1 MFTSLYLAF
10 FQENVISFLLFLAV
24 VPSAINVLFAY
35 FINFVPFEQS
45 GETPASTG
53 APGYP
58 FFLLVYCHM
67 TLSRGSFMGH
77 TCLKCWA
84 CCHHAQKL
92 TLEVWLLRTE
102 VGLWGPARRVSWLL
116 SARDGPGRW
125 FPTAWAECPHGNDDR

>member
-53 APGYP
+53 APCYP
-58 FFLLVYCHM
+58 FFFACLLPHDSQQRQLHGSHM
-67 TLSRGSFMGH
+67 FEVLGMLSPRAKTDS
-77 TCLKCWA
+77 
-84 CCHHAQKL
+84 
-92 TLEVWLLRTE
+92 
-102 VGLWGPARRVSWLL
+102 
-116 SARDGPGRW
+116 
-125 FPTAWAECPHGNDDR
+125 